1 MLGMK
6 RLLLLSAWGVAG
18 LADPASA
25 GSIQSLGVGNANP
38 VSVSAS
44 GFAVAGDWSPLAD
57 RLEAF
62 RWTRSRGAS
71 GLGNLG
77 GGPPVNVIVSQAFGI
92 SGDGSVV
99 VGFSADDAGIEA
111 FRWSAQTG
119 MLGLGQLDEA
129 FVASQATGAS
139 FDGSV
144 VVGVAATV
152 SGQEAFRWTSQGGLV
167 GLGDLGGAFGF
178 RSYAT
183 GVSADGAVVTG
194 FAGSTTS
201 GSEAF
206 RWTAAQGMIGLGDL
220 PGGVNVSYG
229 TAVSANG
236 STIVGYSE
244 SSSGIEAFRWTA
256 AGGMVGLGDLA
267 GGGFASRALGVSGDG
282 SVVVGYG
289 ASASAGQEAFV
300 WTSSSGLQPLD
311 THLIAAGID
320 LQGWQLTLA
329 NAVSADGRTIVG
341 YGVSPDGLA
350 EAWIVTLPEPSAGLP
365 IAAVWLLVAGRDRLR
380 AQSSWRRAH

>member
-1 MLGMK
+1 MK
-6 RLLLLSAWGVAG
+6 RLLLLSAGVVAG

-38 VSVSAS
+38 TAVSAS

-62 RWTRSRGAS
+62 RWTRSGGAL

-77 GGPPVNVIVSQAFGI
+77 GGPPVFGIVSQAFGL
-92 SGDGSVV
+92 SGDGLAV
-99 VGFSADDAGIEA
+99 VGFSADDAEIEA

-129 FVASQATGAS
+129 FVTSQATGAS

-144 VVGVAATV
+144 VVGAASTN

-194 FAGSTTS
+194 NAGSTTS

-244 SSSGIEAFRWTA
+244 SSSGIEAFRWTS

-289 ASASAGQEAFV
+289 ASASAGQEAFI
-300 WTSSSGLQPLD
+300 WTISGGLEPLD

-320 LQGWQLTLA
+320 LQGWQLTMA
-329 NAVSADGRTIVG
+329 NAISADGRTLVG
-341 YGVSPDGLA
+341 TGVSPDDLPA
-350 EAWIVTLPEPSAGLP
+350 AWIVTLPEPAAGLS
-365 IAAVWLLVAGRDRLR
+365 IAGVGLLILGRSRLCAR
-380 AQSSWRRAH
+380 SARSTRSS